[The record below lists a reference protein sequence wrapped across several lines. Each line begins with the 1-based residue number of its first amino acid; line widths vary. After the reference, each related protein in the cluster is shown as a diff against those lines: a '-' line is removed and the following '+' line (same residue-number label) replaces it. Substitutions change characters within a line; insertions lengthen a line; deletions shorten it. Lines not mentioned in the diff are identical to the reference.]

1 MQKVSGCALESQFN
15 FLTFKKKRKKEHP
28 FEWNIFGLEAQ

>member
-1 MQKVSGCALESQFN
+1 MQIVSGCALESQFN
-15 FLTFKKKRKKEHP
+15 FLTLKKKKQKHP